1 MKKLMLLGFL
11 IPVVYVGLKWGLIPA
26 NRFLDADI
34 CQGCTED
41 VQPSP
46 ALSDLTMDRF
56 EQLRWGESDDK
67 LVLSSVEIS
76 SVVRYAIPGIIP
88 PGLLEPWVKFEE
100 GQVRLSGLVVAREF
114 PGLPELDEII
124 GLLPDTMAVE
134 MQGLIAPLDQS
145 HFSLII
151 NKLWMVKIPMPS
163 SLIPAILTAF
173 GREGRKAL
181 PRNALLIPKPD
192 GIESAFVQ
200 GDSLFLSANPTRK
213 EFAKDGEN

>member
-1 MKKLMLLGFL
+1 MKKLMLLGLL
-11 IPVVYVGLKWGLIPA
+11 IPVVYAGLKWGLIQV
-26 NRFLDADI
+26 NCLDI
-34 CQGCTED
+34 CQGCSED

-56 EQLRWGESDDK
+56 EQMRWGELGDK
-67 LVLSSVEIS
+67 LMLSSVEVS
-76 SVVRYAIPGIIP
+76 SVVRYAIPGMIP
-88 PGLLEPWVKFEE
+88 PGLLKPRVDFEE

-114 PGLPELDEII
+114 PGLPKLDEII

-134 MQGLIAPLDQS
+134 MQGVIASLDQS
-145 HFSLII
+145 YFSLII

-163 SLIPAILTAF
+163 SLIPAILIAF

-192 GIESAFVQ
+192 GIGSAFVQ
-200 GDSLFLSANPTRK
+200 GDSLLLSANPGRE

>member
-11 IPVVYVGLKWGLIPA
+11 IPAVYAGLRWGLMPVS
-26 NRFLDADI
+26 RFLDADI
-34 CQGCTED
+34 CEGCTED
-41 VQPSP
+41 VQASL

-56 EQLRWGESDDK
+56 ERLRWGESDDM
-67 LVLSSVEIS
+67 LVLSSAEIS

-88 PGLLEPWVKFEE
+88 PGLLEPRVDFEE
-100 GQVRLSGLVVAREF
+100 GQVRLSVRVVAREF
-114 PGLPELDEII
+114 PGLPKLDEII

-134 MQGLIAPLDQS
+134 MQGVMALLDQS
-145 HFSLII
+145 HFSLIV
-151 NKLWMVKIPMPS
+151 NKLWMFKTPMPS

-192 GIESAFVQ
+192 GIELAFVQ
-200 GDSLFLSANPTRK
+200 GDSLFLLANPER
-213 EFAKDGEN
+213 EAFAKDGEN